1 MASDLQ
7 RNQDALYC
15 SIAHHK
21 IKLPHT
27 RNKLGQENNYFVEKV
42 LVERERE
49 RERERESESSTDI

>member
-49 RERERESESSTDI
+49 RVAQTSSVVRSS